1 MEERILIVDDEKEIA
16 DLLEIYCVNENYT
29 VYKFYSPVE
38 ALSCLQRE
46 PIDLAVIDV
55 MMPEMS
61 GFTLCRRIREQY
73 YFPVIML
80 TAKVEDADK
89 IAGLTMGADDYVT
102 KPFHPPELMARI
114 KTQLR
119 RYKKYNAQT
128 PLKQEIE
135 YDFRGLCVN
144 RQKHRCE
151 LYGEEVL
158 LTPIAFFLKIPYVI
172 PIACGLVL
180 SPVSMVAVACGTIV
194 FYMLEYVRE
203 NASSLEGSADL
214 MTQIPGCL
222 KQVFQN
228 KEMWIVI
235 AAFIICCFV
244 VYTLRRQAMD
254 HAWKIAIVAGAVAN
268 IIVIAVG
275 DIAFGVHT
283 SYGPMIAG
291 SIAAVVIGLVLELF
305 FFTVDYA
312 RSENLQYEDDEY
324 YYYVK
329 AVPKI
334 SVAAPEKTV
343 KRINERQETEI
354 IDAEEV
360 RRQAKKRRHMKDQD
374 VDNMLLTRSLKEE
387 FKKDK

>member
-1 MEERILIVDDEKEIA
+1 MDTIYVYREKIQELYARHSRIINKAGQFILALAAFALINHNVGFMDALASPVAALGLAIICTFLPLGFTVLAATVLILAHMFAVSLGILIVTALVFLVLYIFYLRLTPKMA
-16 DLLEIYCVNENYT
+16 LL
-29 VYKFYSPVE
+29 
-38 ALSCLQRE
+38 
-46 PIDLAVIDV
+46 
-55 MMPEMS
+55 
-61 GFTLCRRIREQY
+61 
-73 YFPVIML
+73 
-80 TAKVEDADK
+80 
-89 IAGLTMGADDYVT
+89 
-102 KPFHPPELMARI
+102 
-114 KTQLR
+114 
-119 RYKKYNAQT
+119 
-128 PLKQEIE
+128 
-135 YDFRGLCVN
+135 
-144 RQKHRCE
+144 
-151 LYGEEVL
+151 VL
-158 LTPIAFFLKIPYVI
+158 LTPLAFFLKIPYVI
-172 PIACGLVL
+172 PVACGLVL
-180 SPVSMVAVACGTIV
+180 SPVSVIAMTCGTIV
-194 FYMLEYVRE
+194 FYLLEYVRE
-203 NASSLEGSADL
+203 NVSSLEGSADL

-360 RRQAKKRRHMKDQD
+360 RRQAKKRQHMKDQD

>member
-1 MEERILIVDDEKEIA
+1 MDTIYVYREKIQELYARHSRIINKAGQFILALAAFALINHNVGFMDALASPVAALGLAIICTFLPLGFTVLAATVLILAHMFAVSLGILIVTALVFLVLYIFYLRLTPKMA
-16 DLLEIYCVNENYT
+16 LL
-29 VYKFYSPVE
+29 
-38 ALSCLQRE
+38 
-46 PIDLAVIDV
+46 
-55 MMPEMS
+55 
-61 GFTLCRRIREQY
+61 
-73 YFPVIML
+73 
-80 TAKVEDADK
+80 
-89 IAGLTMGADDYVT
+89 
-102 KPFHPPELMARI
+102 
-114 KTQLR
+114 
-119 RYKKYNAQT
+119 
-128 PLKQEIE
+128 
-135 YDFRGLCVN
+135 
-144 RQKHRCE
+144 
-151 LYGEEVL
+151 VL
-158 LTPIAFFLKIPYVI
+158 LTPLAFFLKIPYVI
-172 PIACGLVL
+172 PVACGLVL
-180 SPVSMVAVACGTIV
+180 SPVSVIAMTCGTIV
-194 FYMLEYVRE
+194 FYLLEYVRE
-203 NASSLEGSADL
+203 NVSSLEGSADL

-222 KQVFQN
+222 K
-228 KEMWIVI
+228 
-235 AAFIICCFV
+235 
-244 VYTLRRQAMD
+244 
-254 HAWKIAIVAGAVAN
+254 AIVAGAVAN

>member
-1 MEERILIVDDEKEIA
+1 MDTIYVYREKIQELYARHSRIINKAGQFILALAAFALINHNVGFMDALASPVAALGLAIICTFLPLGFTVLAATVLILAHMFAVSLGILIVTALVFLVLYIFYLRLTPKMA
-16 DLLEIYCVNENYT
+16 LL
-29 VYKFYSPVE
+29 
-38 ALSCLQRE
+38 
-46 PIDLAVIDV
+46 
-55 MMPEMS
+55 
-61 GFTLCRRIREQY
+61 
-73 YFPVIML
+73 
-80 TAKVEDADK
+80 
-89 IAGLTMGADDYVT
+89 
-102 KPFHPPELMARI
+102 
-114 KTQLR
+114 
-119 RYKKYNAQT
+119 
-128 PLKQEIE
+128 
-135 YDFRGLCVN
+135 
-144 RQKHRCE
+144 
-151 LYGEEVL
+151 VL
-158 LTPIAFFLKIPYVI
+158 LTPLAFFLKIPYVI
-172 PIACGLVL
+172 PVACGLVL
-180 SPVSMVAVACGTIV
+180 SPVSVIAMTCGTIV
-194 FYMLEYVRE
+194 FYLLEYVRE
-203 NASSLEGSADL
+203 NVSSLEGSADL

-334 SVAAPEKTV
+334 SVAAPEENGENASTNGRRPRSSMR
-343 KRINERQETEI
+343 KRSADRQ
-354 IDAEEV
+354 
-360 RRQAKKRRHMKDQD
+360 RRDG
-374 VDNMLLTRSLKEE
+374 T
-387 FKKDK
+387 

>member
-1 MEERILIVDDEKEIA
+1 MDTIYVYREKIQELYARHSRIINKAGQFILALATFALINHNVGFMDALASPVAALGLAIICTFLPLGFTVLAATVLILAHMFAVSLGILIVTALVFLVLYIFYLRLTPKMA
-16 DLLEIYCVNENYT
+16 LL
-29 VYKFYSPVE
+29 
-38 ALSCLQRE
+38 
-46 PIDLAVIDV
+46 
-55 MMPEMS
+55 
-61 GFTLCRRIREQY
+61 
-73 YFPVIML
+73 
-80 TAKVEDADK
+80 
-89 IAGLTMGADDYVT
+89 
-102 KPFHPPELMARI
+102 
-114 KTQLR
+114 
-119 RYKKYNAQT
+119 
-128 PLKQEIE
+128 
-135 YDFRGLCVN
+135 
-144 RQKHRCE
+144 
-151 LYGEEVL
+151 VL
-158 LTPIAFFLKIPYVI
+158 LTPLAFFLKIPYVI
-172 PIACGLVL
+172 PVACGLVL
-180 SPVSMVAVACGTIV
+180 SPVSVIAMTCGTIV
-194 FYMLEYVRE
+194 FYLLEYVRE
-203 NASSLEGSADL
+203 NVSSLEGSADL

-329 AVPKI
+329 AVPKVGV
-334 SVAAPEKTV
+334 SAPEKEV
-343 KRINERQETEI
+343 KHITGNSPRKEPTGSPEETGNTNTEDI
-354 IDAEEV
+354 
-360 RRQAKKRRHMKDQD
+360 
-374 VDNMLLTRSLKEE
+374 LLTRSLSKELGLDQE
-387 FKKDK
+387 KGKTE